1 MNKEQ
6 AAQVWVQKIDSKE
19 KFDAAVRDTHSF
31 LHNIVYNLR
40 LPNSSAVPSTTAS
53 VASQSIDDIWP
64 NYREQYREMCG
75 VYPPATS
82 VLEEM
87 RGYTHIA
94 QYWPHI
100 SKDDPTMIAYTP
112 DKACAHADRQIRT
125 TIGKFLRKVAILMSD
140 KEIAKIE
147 HRHKS
152 ELDPTFKTTATQEG
166 IERVYTT
173 MVGDTACMRYTKD
186 RFGFNDYHPSAVY
199 ADVPGLALAYLE
211 DEEGRPVARSL
222 IYDNPANPADKRY
235 IRLYGTPHLKAKLE
249 RSGYR
254 LAGLRGVPLRKLRDS
269 SMTDQHQYVMP
280 YLDNPGGTSS
290 GCSDE
295 AAQYVAHV
303 ANEDTWRV
311 LNAEDRACY
320 ISAGGS
326 VSPAASTSAYVYC
339 APSNIATTTCQLSG
353 RTIDKLNG
361 DRTAQFL
368 ASKDGQP
375 VEVHVEAVADDS
387 QYTTMMWRDN
397 STNKNIWVTVTR
409 ANADEWG
416 FKNLPGRETTIDTP
430 AMRECLGLV
439 ELDPVLYPGTPLA
452 HDSYTVTAEE
462 GKVIRKED
470 AIAVLPNG
478 SAFINWRH
486 ISALDGMRASREYVK
501 LADHGEL
508 PLFTRK
514 DNPLLVKTASGR
526 KAVVGFHDV
535 RQCSFT
541 DEWLY
546 ARSVTVVG
554 NLYGYQVIRPK
565 TMGLSASSRVSDRFI
580 GRVVESALGGDY
592 TSSRRVEVVTTNRWS
607 GLSQMVMDDGVTTP
621 RCRQY
626 GETVRADKAMR
637 AAHWIVA
644 NKDNRELLNTALG
657 YYTDYVKYIIGADA
671 TIRVAAKMIEAFPET
686 REMFYPVQT
695 ADQTNDERFV
705 EAA

>member
-6 AAQVWVQKIDSKE
+6 AAQVWAQKIDSKE
-19 KFDAAVRDTHSF
+19 KYDAAVRDAYGFIGS
-31 LHNIVYNLR
+31 LR
-40 LPNSSAVPSTTAS
+40 RPISSAVPSTTDS
-53 VASQSIDDIWP
+53 PVASQSIDNIWP
-64 NYREQYREMCG
+64 NRREQYREMCG

-82 VLEEM
+82 VLEEI
-87 RGYTHIA
+87 RGYAYIS

-152 ELDPTFKTTATQEG
+152 ELDPTFKTTTTQDG

-173 MVGDTACMRYTKD
+173 MVGDTACMRYTRD

-235 IRLYGTPHLKAKLE
+235 VRLYGAPQLKAKLE

-254 LAGLRGVPLRKLRDS
+254 LAGLRGVPLRKLRDPS
-269 SMTDQHQYVMP
+269 IQDPHWYVMP
-280 YLDNPGGTSS
+280 YLDNPGGPSS
-290 GCSDE
+290 GCNDE

-303 ANEDTWRV
+303 ETEDTWRV
-311 LNAEDRACY
+311 LNNDERARY
-320 ISAGGS
+320 IRAGAT
-326 VSPAASTSAYVYC
+326 VSPATSTSAYVIC
-339 APSNIATTTCQLSG
+339 RPSHIETTTCPLSG
-353 RTIDKLNG
+353 RTINSLNG
-361 DRTAQFL
+361 DQTDRYL
-368 ASKDGQP
+368 ASKDGPP
-375 VEVHVEAVADDS
+375 VEVHADAVRDED
-387 QYTTMMWRDN
+387 QYTRMIWRD
-397 STNKNIWVTVTR
+397 TGTGKNIWVCVAV
-409 ANADEWG
+409 ANADEWR
-416 FKNLPGRETTIDTP
+416 FKNLPGRENTIDTP
-430 AMRECLGLV
+430 AMRECFGLV
-439 ELDPVLYPGTPLA
+439 ELDQVLYPDTQLTHA
-452 HDSYTVTAEE
+452 SYAVTTED
-462 GKVIRKED
+462 GKVIRKQD

-478 SAFINWRH
+478 STFINWRH

-501 LADHGEL
+501 LADHDDR

-514 DNPLLVKTASGR
+514 DNPSLVKTASGR
-526 KAVVGFHDV
+526 KAVIGFHDV

-541 DEWLY
+541 DEWMY
-546 ARSVTVVG
+546 SRSTTLVG
-554 NLYGYQVIRPK
+554 TLYGFHVIKAK
-565 TMGLSASSRVSDRFI
+565 TAGLTASSRVSDRFI
-580 GRVVESALGGDY
+580 GHVMESALYGDH
-592 TSSRRVEVVTTNRWS
+592 TSSRRVESVTTNRWF
-607 GLSQMVMDDGVTTP
+607 GLTSMVMDDGAVTP
-621 RCRQY
+621 RCRRY
-626 GETVRADKAMR
+626 GETVRADKVMR
-637 AAHWIVA
+637 AAHWIVD
-644 NKDNRELLNTALG
+644 NKDNRELLNTTHG
-657 YYTDYVKYIIGADA
+657 YYTDNIKYIIGADA
-671 TIRVAAKMIEAFPET
+671 MIRVVAKMIEALPET